1 MANNTQWN
9 KVKPWLIQGGLLLGM
24 GMLFWFGIKP
34 LHTMI
39 SARMDTIQQLDVM
52 REFRSSEIKK
62 LPDLEKQNE
71 LIQSYKKDLMIV
83 LAKDD
88 LVGFIQKLEELAV
101 SEGVKIEIVSR
112 DNTLL
117 ESKITKSENTK
128 EKKVSSET
136 GSSSEA
142 APPVSA
148 DKRKAKNSTEILDK
162 LPLKHYIR
170 LTLIVDAPYESLV
183 RYLAKVE
190 TMPYALEILGL
201 VIKESE
207 KKSDESGPSFSGDFV
222 QSDISQVDNGGGEA
236 LAPIPLSPLIL
247 SGEFDL
253 VVYTKE

>member
-1 MANNTQWN
+1 M
-9 KVKPWLIQGGLLLGM
+9 LGM
-24 GMLFWFGIKP
+24 GILFWFGIRP
-34 LHTMI
+34 LHQMI

-52 REFRSSEIKK
+52 REFRSGEIKK
-62 LPDLEKQNE
+62 LPDLEKQND

-83 LAKDD
+83 LGKDD
-88 LVGFIQKLEELAV
+88 FVGFIQKLEELAA

-117 ESKITKSENTK
+117 ESKITKPENSK
-128 EKKVSSET
+128 EKKIGTEA
-136 GSSSEA
+136 SSSDETV
-142 APPVSA
+142 PPVSA
-148 DKRKAKNSTEILDK
+148 DKRKAKNSTEMLDK

-170 LTLIVDAPYESLV
+170 LTLIVDAPYEALV

-207 KKSDESGPSFSGDFV
+207 KKSDETGPAFSGDFV
-222 QSDISQVDNGGGEA
+222 QSDTSQSGSARGQILV
-236 LAPIPLSPLIL
+236 PIQPLPLIL